1 MEQTP
6 FPSKHDYP
14 TWKVQFHISNP
25 EYYSTIYHQ
34 NAFSYHSLT
43 PGPPKTP
50 SAPGEFQPPPWAH
63 SARHRCHR
71 PVPGF
76 FERLVKG
83 QGYLPGV
90 RGRDLRVYQD
100 GWGHMA
106 RYQIDVFT
114 NMWYDC
120 TPKKKHIYATT
131 HRNTMIEDMNSEM
144 TSLLKISQWR
154 REKSEKTQQMKSK
167 QGSIHQWPS

>member
-1 MEQTP
+1 MIQPYTIKTP
-6 FPSKHDYP
+6 FPIIPSHRA
-14 TWKVQFHISNP
+14 Q
-25 EYYSTIYHQ
+25 
-34 NAFSYHSLT
+34 
-43 PGPPKTP
+43 P

-106 RYQIDVFT
+106 RYQIDVYIYIGDD
-114 NMWYDC
+114 MISP
-120 TPKKKHIYATT
+120 PKKNTFTQRHI
-131 HRNTMIEDMNSEM
+131 E
-144 TSLLKISQWR
+144 
-154 REKSEKTQQMKSK
+154 TQPLQ
-167 QGSIHQWPS
+167 I